1 MITAYRLLSYNLP
14 HNLEET
20 INNYI
25 EQGWQPFGS
34 PFVDGDHYYQ
44 AIVQSE
50 APKMNVNE
58 PVYTT
63 TKVGKQ
69 LFTVE
74 GRDTIV
80 TWDGTKTNMN
90 PEGEPNA

>member
-25 EQGWQPFGS
+25 QQGWQPFGS

-44 AIVQSE
+44 AIVQ
-50 APKMNVNE
+50 NE
-58 PVYTT
+58 FDTYQTMPPIV
-63 TKVGKQ
+63 
-69 LFTVE
+69 VE
-74 GRDTIV
+74 G
-80 TWDGTKTNMN
+80 
-90 PEGEPNA
+90 EYNA